1 MESQNPLLCGISGDV
16 EVPHIPVG
24 EALENLKRTI
34 DLLLKLSNNK
44 SCIGSN
50 SGMEKKEYANFYM
63 KSKPSLSSVDFL
75 KRIQDKCKY
84 EPTVYLVAMFL
95 IEMLFLTR
103 NKNGD
108 DGLQLKRKLKE
119 KEVHRVIIAA
129 VRLSTKLLED
139 YVHSH
144 EYFSKVCGISKR
156 LLTKLEV
163 SLLICLCN
171 NELMISNK
179 KLAASQ
185 FVLNELLSCC
195 K

>member
-1 MESQNPLLCGISGDV
+1 M
-16 EVPHIPVG
+16 
-24 EALENLKRTI
+24 
-34 DLLLKLSNNK
+34 
-44 SCIGSN
+44 CIRDR
-50 SGMEKKEYANFYM
+50 
-63 KSKPSLSSVDFL
+63 SKPSLSSVDFL

-139 YVHSH
+139 YVHSVSYTH
-144 EYFSKVCGISKR
+144 LDVYKR
-156 LLTKLEV
+156 QITHHQLLKTS
-163 SLLICLCN
+163 SLSIFL
-171 NELMISNK
+171 
-179 KLAASQ
+179 
-185 FVLNELLSCC
+185 FFLNPI
-195 K
+195 